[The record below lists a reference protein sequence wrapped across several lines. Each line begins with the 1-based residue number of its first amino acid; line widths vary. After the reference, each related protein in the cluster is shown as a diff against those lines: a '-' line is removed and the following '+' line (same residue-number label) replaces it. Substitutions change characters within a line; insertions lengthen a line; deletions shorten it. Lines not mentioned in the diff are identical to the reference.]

1 MERQIKNSSSSF
13 FLFRQDNHFNLAN
26 LVTFGNITIGIVA
39 MYFIF
44 NSNFFYAAVF
54 AWVCGMLD
62 IIDGKIA
69 RKFSLSSE
77 FGVQLDS
84 FADFFSFVIL
94 PCMFLYFAIF
104 KDFIDSSNEYYLANL
119 ILTAFAFIYY
129 IISGVRRLITFN
141 INTDKGSVQKYFVGM
156 PTPLGAISLWI
167 VYLVFVFIPNI
178 NLYFL
183 LFVVILI
190 AYLLNS
196 KIKIKHI

>member
-26 LVTFGNITIGIVA
+26 LVTFGNIAIGIVA

-104 KDFIDSSNEYYLANL
+104 QDALDEHSFLFLAL
-119 ILTAFAFIYY
+119 CAFAFIYY

-141 INTDKGSVQKYFVGM
+141 INTNEGSVEKYFIGM

-167 VYLVFVFIPNI
+167 VYLAFVFIPNI
-178 NLYFL
+178 NLYIL
-183 LFVVILI
+183 LFIIILI

-196 KIKIKHI
+196 KFKFKHF